1 MRIQKISSWSKCMG
15 AMWIALIAGILLFPN
30 SAEAMKIQKV
40 KSPGGIVAWLVEEHS
55 LPLVAMRFAFDGG
68 AAQDPAGKTGVSHFL
83 TTMLDEGAGDLTSQ
97 AFQEQME
104 DLSVKIGF
112 SSSRDVFSGSF
123 QSLSKNLDAG
133 SELLR
138 LALTKPRFD
147 KEPLERMRER
157 LAADIVMAS
166 NDPNKVASKA
176 WFNLAF
182 GDHPYGRSVNGDA
195 AGIKSISADDLRKYH
210 GAVFARDTL
219 NVSVVGDITPEALAV
234 LLDKVFGGLAE
245 KSSLVEV
252 EMASLAVGPKQK
264 IIEMKVPQSV
274 AQFGHRAFLR
284 KDKDFVAS
292 YVLNYIIGG
301 GGFNSRLMEEVREKR
316 GLAYSVYSYI
326 SPYSHAS
333 VFMGGVATKNEGMG
347 ESLDVIKGVF
357 KRIAEEGPTEEELK
371 NAKRYLTGSYPLRF
385 DTNSKIAN
393 QLLWIQIENL
403 GLEYIDTRNQ
413 MIEDI
418 TIENIRAVA
427 KRLLKSDGLIV
438 TIVGQP
444 KVSDK
449 KG

>member
-1 MRIQKISSWSKCMG
+1 MKFFENKLGSTYLSALWV
-15 AMWIALIAGILLFPN
+15 ALIAGVFFLPTN
-30 SAEAMKIQKV
+30 AEAMKIQKV
-40 KSPGGIVAWLVEEHS
+40 ESPGGIVAWLVEEHS

-68 AAQDPAGKTGVSHFL
+68 AAQDPVGKEGVSNFL
-83 TTMLDEGAGDLTSQ
+83 TTMLDEGAGDLKSQ

-147 KEPLERMRER
+147 KEPLERMRAR
-157 LAADIVMAS
+157 LAAGIVMDAT
-166 NDPNKVASKA
+166 DPSKVASKE
-176 WFNLAF
+176 WFRLAF
-182 GDHPYGRSVNGDA
+182 GDHAYGRSVEGTQA
-195 AGIKSISADDLRKYH
+195 SIKLISADDLKKYH
-210 GAVFARDTL
+210 ESVFARDTL
-219 NVSVVGDITPEALAV
+219 NVSVVGDITPEALAK
-234 LLDKVFGGLAE
+234 LLDKVFGGLPE
-245 KSSLVEV
+245 KADLV
-252 EMASLAVGPKQK
+252 AVDAAVPPIGPKK
-264 IIEMKVPQSV
+264 KVIEMKVPQAV
-274 AQFGHRAFLR
+274 AQFGHRAFMR

-292 YVLNYIIGG
+292 HVLNYIIGG

-326 SPYSHAS
+326 SPYSHGS
-333 VFMGGVATKNEGMG
+333 VFLGGVATKNASIG
-347 ESLDVIKGVF
+347 ESIDVITEVF
-357 KRIAEEGPTEEELK
+357 KGISEKGPTEEELK

-393 QLLWIQIENL
+393 QLLWIQIEKL
-403 GLEYIDTRNQ
+403 GLDYIDQRNQ
-413 MIEDI
+413 KIEDVS
-418 TIENIRAVA
+418 IEDIRAVA

-444 KVSDK
+444 KKTDN

>member
-1 MRIQKISSWSKCMG
+1 MRISKHSFWSTG
-15 AMWIALIAGILLFPN
+15 LSAIWVAIVAAVLFLPN
-30 SAEAMKIQKV
+30 NAEAMKIQKV

-68 AAQDPAGKTGVSHFL
+68 AVQDPKGKAGVSNFL
-83 TTMLDEGAGDLTSQ
+83 TTMLDEGAGDLESQ
-97 AFQEQME
+97 VFQEKME

-147 KEPLERMRER
+147 AEPLERMRER
-157 LAADIVMAS
+157 LAADIVMAD
-166 NDPNKVASKA
+166 NDPNKVASRA

-182 GDHPYGRSVNGDA
+182 GDHPYGRSVNGDGA
-195 AGIKSISADDLRKYH
+195 SIKSISANDLKKYH
-210 GAVFARDTL
+210 KDVFARDTL
-219 NVSVVGDITPEALAV
+219 NVSVVGDITPEALAM
-234 LLDKVFGGLAE
+234 LLDKVFGGLPE
-245 KSSLVEV
+245 KSSLAPV
-252 EMASLAVGPKQK
+252 EMASLTAGPKEK

-284 KDKDFVAS
+284 KDKDFVPS

-326 SPYSHAS
+326 SPYAHAS
-333 VFMGGVATKNEGMG
+333 VFLGGVATKNEAMG
-347 ESLDVIKGVF
+347 TSLEVIKDVF

-403 GLEYIDTRNQ
+403 GLGYIDERNQ
-413 MIEDI
+413 MIEDVS
-418 TIENIRAVA
+418 IENIKTVA
-427 KRLLKSDGLIV
+427 KRLLQSDGLIV

-444 KVSDK
+444 TKIDK
-449 KG
+449 KS

>member
-1 MRIQKISSWSKCMG
+1 MRISKQSSRSTGLSAIWV
-15 AMWIALIAGILLFPN
+15 ALVAAVLFLPN
-30 SAEAMKIQKV
+30 NAEAMKIQKV

-68 AAQDPAGKTGVSHFL
+68 AVQDPKGKAGVSNFL
-83 TTMLDEGAGDLTSQ
+83 TTMLDEGAGELKSQ
-97 AFQEQME
+97 AFQEKME

-138 LALTKPRFD
+138 LAVTKPRFD
-147 KEPLERMRER
+147 AEPLERMRER
-157 LAADIVMAS
+157 LAADIVMAD
-166 NDPNKVASKA
+166 NDPNKVASRA
-176 WFNLAF
+176 WFHLAF
-182 GDHPYGRSVNGDA
+182 GDHPYARSVDGDA
-195 AGIKSISADDLRKYH
+195 ASIKAIGADDLKTYH
-210 GAVFARDTL
+210 KNVFARDTL
-219 NVSVVGDITPEALAV
+219 NVSVVGDITPEALAQ
-234 LLDKVFGGLAE
+234 LLDKVFGGLPE
-245 KSSLVEV
+245 KSSLAPV
-252 EMASLAVGPKQK
+252 EMASLTAGPKQK

-284 KDKDFVAS
+284 KDKDFVPS

-326 SPYSHAS
+326 SPYAHAS
-333 VFMGGVATKNEGMG
+333 VFLGGVATKNEAMG
-347 ESLDVIKGVF
+347 TSLDVIKGVF
-357 KRIAEEGPTEEELK
+357 KRIAEEGPTAEELK

-403 GLEYIDTRNQ
+403 GLGYIDERNQ
-413 MIEDI
+413 MIEDVS
-418 TIENIRAVA
+418 IENIKAVA
-427 KRLLKSDGLIV
+427 KRLLQSDGLIV

-444 KVSDK
+444 TKLGK